1 MGELGPRVMGGLGAR
16 AVAGPSGRTSGPPK
30 GMLGPATHD
39 LDVGAWEKSWVAG
52 PSPAMTRKKAGD
64 SPAMTRETGSA
75 HSRHPAW
82 IAAMP
87 PERLRTLTRPRPA
100 SRIIPASLAWSGKVR
115 MLSAR

>member
-1 MGELGPRVMGGLGAR
+1 MGGLGPRVM
-16 AVAGPSGRTSGPPK
+16 AGPSGRTSGPPK

-39 LDVGAWEKSWVAG
+39 LNVGAWEKSWVAG
-52 PSPAMTRKKAGD
+52 P

-87 PERLRTLTRPRPA
+87 PDRLRTVTRARPA
-100 SRIIPASLAWSGKVR
+100 SRIIPASVAWSGKVR